1 MVQPNRTTPPLHSKT
16 RRHMITHADKKC
28 LNFPLSPVHKPTWMP
43 DFLTKIAGNTCTPKK
58 PSLLTPTRNIS
69 THQTV
74 LPPVRTPAH
83 LLPKIQ
89 TLKRSLKR
97 SVEDAQ
103 GLVQDS
109 LFRRTTQQR
118 RLWTTGNETKQH
130 STTTTTA
137 SPPPTSTTSPSRR
150 FIRTSRQ
157 DDQEYGLSSLS
168 LRTKIREAQ
177 RYSKLRKANSGKSW
191 QKMSEKKNQQ
201 HKQQQQEQEK
211 EEESTYFR
219 PINLADDDDNDG
231 EVELEGESELFFDA
245 VSAAFDA
252 ATVVHTP
259 PRPRSISLT
268 GVPVSV
274 SPTEVLA
281 ANDGHV
287 VAQIRILRAK
297 VKSKEATT

>member
-1 MVQPNRTTPPLHSKT
+1 
-16 RRHMITHADKKC
+16 MITHADEKC
-28 LNFPLSPVHKPTWMP
+28 LNYFPMSPVHKPTWMP
-43 DFLTKIAGNTCTPKK
+43 DFLTKIAGNTYTSSTASTPKK

-69 THQTV
+69 TQQTV
-74 LPPVRTPAH
+74 LPPVRIPAH
-83 LLPKIQ
+83 MLPKIRA
-89 TLKRSLKR
+89 LKRSLKR

-109 LFRRTTQQR
+109 LFRRTTQR
-118 RLWTTGNETKQH
+118 TTGNETKQH
-130 STTTTTA
+130 STTTTA

-150 FIRTSRQ
+150 FIHTSRQ

-191 QKMSEKKNQQ
+191 QKMSEKKSQQ
-201 HKQQQQEQEK
+201 HKQQVQEQEK

-245 VSAAFDA
+245 VSAAFD
-252 ATVVHTP
+252 VVHTP

-268 GVPVSV
+268 GVPLSV